1 MFYSI
6 PTEYEFRIHHCRP
19 RFKGNVENVLI
30 YMATEITR
38 IGSGEREKFNKSL
51 NDAIRCF
58 PGNSDSTLKTIN
70 NWRTEVSSLFG
81 LFYEDDNK
89 YNHAMLRAKELA
101 DSNDLVQFFKQ
112 FMFYFQYP
120 GAHIK
125 SDKIL
130 EQIEQ
135 GVHFKPAQYILR
147 VLDQAEKDTG
157 KRCGISKAE
166 ACYCI
171 LNDLRCTRDNEDV
184 KNVWQRIVH
193 NREIGFE
200 YKAIGDVI
208 RYAGDILDYMQ
219 LGNLL
224 TSYNNKEFYINRNEN
239 EMVIKFINSSEWFD
253 GYDTMISKRTGTLD
267 DINSHRCDWFE
278 YVNQKSADTDF
289 STDITSYI
297 SPEPAEVVT
306 EQMARFQA
314 YFDKLSTLEELKTK
328 DIGDIGE
335 SLVHG
340 HECERLKIGGRID
353 LVHLV
358 MKIPTELGVGYDIS
372 SRELDATLR
381 NIEVKTTISTKPIVF
396 NKIHLTP
403 NEWQAAKSYRD
414 RYWIYRLMVSK
425 QSIKLFIMC
434 NPVDLFK
441 KDLIDIDA
449 RDGMEIT
456 FKEQAGDYEELL
468 AWTN

>member
-1 MFYSI
+1 MIYRI
-6 PTEYEFRIHHCRP
+6 PSKYEFRIHHCRP
-19 RFKGNVENVLI
+19 RFKGNIENVLI

-38 IGSGEREKFNKSL
+38 IGDGPSDEFNNSL
-51 NDAIRCF
+51 NNAIRCF
-58 PGNSDSTLKTIN
+58 PGNATKTQKTIN
-70 NWRTEVSSLFG
+70 NWRTEISSLFG
-81 LFYEDDNK
+81 FFYEDDYE

-101 DSNDLVQFFKQ
+101 DNNDLVQLFKQ
-112 FMFYFQYP
+112 FLFYFQYP

-125 SDKIL
+125 PERIL
-130 EQIEQ
+130 EQVQ
-135 GVHFKPAQYILR
+135 KGVHFKPAQYILKM
-147 VLDQAEKDTG
+147 LDQAEKDTG
-157 KRCGISKAE
+157 KRCGITKAE

-184 KNVWQRIVH
+184 RIVWRRIMN
-193 NREIGFE
+193 NRELGTE
-200 YKAIGDVI
+200 YEAIGDVI

-224 TSYNNKEFYINRNEN
+224 TSYNNKEFFLNRNEN
-239 EMVIKFINSSEWFD
+239 EAIIKFINSKEWFS
-253 GYDTMISKRTGTLD
+253 GYDTMIRNRSGSLEA
-267 DINSHRCDWFE
+267 INNSRCDWFE
-278 YVNQKSADTDF
+278 YVNQKDKDTDF

-297 SPEPAEVVT
+297 TQEST
-306 EQMARFQA
+306 ETVSEQVARFRA
-314 YFDKLSTLEELKTK
+314 YFEKLSTLEVLKTK

-340 HECERLKIGGRID
+340 HECERLKIGGRVD
-353 LVHLV
+353 LIHLV

-381 NIEVKTTISTKPIVF
+381 NIEVKTTISSRPIMF

-403 NEWQAAKSYRD
+403 NEWQAAKSYRN

-425 QSIKLFIMC
+425 HSIKLFILRD
-434 NPVDLFK
+434 PVELFK
-441 KDLIDIDA
+441 RDLIDIEA

-456 FKEQAGDYEELL
+456 FKEQAGQYEELL

>member
-1 MFYSI
+1 MTYKI
-6 PTEYEFRIHHCRP
+6 PDEYEFRIHHCRP

-38 IGSGEREKFNKSL
+38 IGSAPREKFNSAL
-51 NDAIRCF
+51 NDSIKCF
-58 PGNSDSTLKTIN
+58 PGNSSSTLKTIN
-70 NWRTEVSSLFG
+70 NWRTEISSLFG
-81 LFYEDDNK
+81 LFYEDDEK

-125 SDKIL
+125 SERIL
-130 EQIEQ
+130 EQIEH
-135 GVHFKPAQYILR
+135 GVHFKPAQYILK

-157 KRCGISKAE
+157 KRCGITKAE

-184 KNVWQRIVH
+184 RNVWRRIEQ
-193 NREIGFE
+193 NRDRDRE
-200 YKAIGDVI
+200 YEAIGDVI

-224 TSYNNKEFYINRNEN
+224 TSYNNKEFFINRNEN
-239 EMVIKFINSSEWFD
+239 ETVIKFINSTQWYS
-253 GYDTMISKRTGTLD
+253 GYDGMIRSKSGSLEA
-267 DINSHRCDWFE
+267 INESRCGWFK

-289 STDITSYI
+289 STDITAYI
-297 SPEPAEVVT
+297 TPEPEEAVT
-306 EQMARFQA
+306 EQVAKFKA
-314 YFDKLSTLEELKTK
+314 YFDKLSTLENLKTK

-340 HECERLKIGGRID
+340 HECERLKIGGRVD

-381 NIEVKTTISTKPIVF
+381 NIEVKTTISTKPIMF

-403 NEWQAAKSYRD
+403 NEWQAAKSYSD

-434 NPVDLFK
+434 NPVQLFK
-441 KDLIDIDA
+441 EDLIDISP

-456 FKEQAGDYEELL
+456 FKEQAGNYEELL